1 MPVSKPTPKAE
12 DTSLRI
18 LTAALSL
25 FRDEGFDSATMR
37 DIAAKAG
44 VAAGAAY
51 YYYPSKDAIVMA
63 FYERSCEEM
72 QPQLEAALQAAGLE
86 KRLRELIRVKLEY
99 FAPNRGVLRA
109 LLRNGADPKHP
120 LSPFSAETRAIRD
133 IDLAWF
139 RRILADCGIRIPK
152 DLEPHMPGVLW
163 FFQMGVIFFWVI
175 DDSPGQT
182 RTMRLLDLGSRIV
195 ARLLQLSTLPLT
207 RPLRKTALELIQIVE
222 GVTP

>member
-1 MPVSKPTPKAE
+1 MPISKPTPKAE

-18 LTAALSL
+18 LTAALGL

-63 FYERSCEEM
+63 FYQRSCEEM
-72 QPQLEAALQAAGLE
+72 QPQLEAALRNAAGLE
-86 KRLRELIRVKLEY
+86 KR
-99 FAPNRGVLRA
+99 LRA

-120 LSPFSAETRAIRD
+120 LSPFSAETKAIRE

-175 DDSPGQT
+175 DDSPGQA
-182 RTMRLLDLGSRIV
+182 RTMRLLDLGPRIV
-195 ARLLQLSTLPLT
+195 ATLLRLSTLPLT
-207 RPLRKTALELIQIVE
+207 RPLRKTALELIRIVE
-222 GVTP
+222 GDTA